1 MLKAWSKAVGAMAV
15 AVVMYGVIVNLP
27 DIKRYVR
34 MMRM

>member
-1 MLKAWSKAVGAMAV
+1 MLKAWSKTVGAMAV
-15 AVVMYGVIVNLP
+15 AAVMYGVIVNLP